1 MLIGLR
7 AKLRLLLFLLALIIP
22 LMLLNYYM
30 NQATG
35 KLDKTYGAIA
45 KVNEQFVNNI
55 AGELS
60 AIGDL
65 HKFTQL
71 EKDYQTLY
79 ASCRQCH
86 MSDSGATV
94 KKRSQ
99 LLRQLHQN
107 QVVGVSL
114 RRTLNKNLDQLSNSV
129 RYIHEYHVV
138 ALKNFLSRN
147 LIKEDAYP
155 DDDASTTKTK
165 HSTVSA
171 PELDIIQETFSIQRT
186 LADIMRNFYILKDS
200 QNPAA
205 LQNDFSRNMSLF
217 YTAVNTFESYSLDAQ
232 DGLLAEELLN
242 FGRKFECSFSK
253 LIHSE
258 ELERKLLVQLEN
270 NQQKITRTISSVS
283 QSIQKKRAQLKKY
296 LHTIAYISIF
306 FTTLLIIF
314 IIRQGKI
321 TIKTINHF
329 VAETAKIKKDYT
341 YRIPDNTGVEDE
353 FMILARA
360 LNSMAQN
367 LSERI
372 QTLNKEV
379 KLRTLAEKKR
389 AETEINLQRA
399 EQRSAIGTLAGGIAH
414 DFNNLLTAILGNIN
428 IATYSLSPDNPV
440 YSNLRDAEKASR
452 RAHKLTDQ
460 LLTFSKGGGP
470 VKETAPIDEVIR
482 ESAFFVLHG
491 SNVDCKIDIPDNLW
505 LVTMDKGQ
513 IGQVIQN
520 LTLNADQAMP
530 EGGTITI
537 RCKNYTADSDSPIL
551 TAGKY
556 VQVRIQDQGKGIR
569 EQDLPKIFNPYF
581 STKEKGTT
589 KGSGLGLAIVYSII
603 SRHNGH
609 IQVKP
614 GKECG
619 TVFTFFLP
627 ASDTVCIEK
636 QEKNIGDIILGEGKI
651 LVMDDELMI
660 LEMMKYSLPSLG
672 YTVETADSGKQALR
686 MYERAI
692 KQNAPFSLVIMDL
705 TIPGGMGG
713 KETAEK
719 LLADH
724 PDAILLVSSGYSDNP
739 VMMDPEKYGFKAA
752 LQKPYDL
759 RKLSHLL
766 HKLI

>member
-22 LMLLNYYM
+22 LMFLNYYM

-35 KLDKTYGAIA
+35 KLDKTYGAIE
-45 KVNEQFVNNI
+45 KVNEEFVNNI

-71 EKDYQTLY
+71 EKDYRILY
-79 ASCRQCH
+79 NSCRQCH
-86 MSDSGATV
+86 MSDSGTTV

-107 QVVGVSL
+107 QLVGISL
-114 RRTLNKNLDQLSNSV
+114 RQTLNTNLDQLSNSV

-138 ALKNFLSRN
+138 SLKNLLSRN
-147 LIKEDAYP
+147 LTEEDAYP
-155 DDDASTTKTK
+155 EETTTTKTK

-200 QNPAA
+200 QNPTA
-205 LQNDFSRNMSLF
+205 LQNDFSQNMSLF
-217 YTAVNTFESYSLDAQ
+217 YKAVNSFESYSLDAQ

-242 FGRKFECSFSK
+242 FGRKFESSFSK

-258 ELERKLLVQLEN
+258 ELERKLLLQLEN
-270 NQQKITRTISSVS
+270 NQQKITQTISSVS
-283 QSIQKKRAQLKKY
+283 QAIQQKRAQLKQY

-314 IIRQGKI
+314 IIRQGKF

-341 YRIPDNTGVEDE
+341 YRIPDNTGVENE

-372 QTLNKEV
+372 QKLNREV
-379 KLRTLAEKKR
+379 KLRTLAEQKR

-428 IATYSLSPDNPV
+428 IATYCLPSDNPV
-440 YSNLRDAEKASR
+440 YKNLVDAEKASR

-491 SNVDCKIDIPDNLW
+491 SNVDCKINIPDNLW
-505 LVTMDKGQ
+505 LVTMDRGQ

-537 RCKNYTADSDSPIL
+537 KCKNYTVNSDSPIL

-556 VQVRIQDQGKGIR
+556 VQVRIQDQGKGIKQR
-569 EQDLPKIFNPYF
+569 DLPQIFDPYF

-603 SRHNGH
+603 SRHDGH
-609 IQVKP
+609 IQVEP

-627 ASDTVCIEK
+627 ASDTCVEQ
-636 QEKNIGDIILGEGKI
+636 QETSNEGIIFGEGKI

-660 LEMMKYSLPSLG
+660 LEMMRYSLPSIG
-672 YTVETADSGKQALR
+672 YTVETADSGQQVLA
-686 MYERAI
+686 MYDKAI
-692 KQNAPFSLVIMDL
+692 KKNTPFSLVIMDL

-713 KETAEK
+713 TETAEK
-719 LLADH
+719 LLAEH
-724 PDAILLVSSGYSDNP
+724 PDAILLVSSGYSDDP
-739 VMMDPEKYGFKAA
+739 VMMDPKSYGFKAA

-759 RKLSHLL
+759 RTLSHLL